1 MKVVYKVVC
10 RVTSKVADRVTSRS
24 VKGDPKVRWY
34 LTVGGD
40 LDEDVMLLIR

>member
-1 MKVVYKVVC
+1 MNVVYKVVC
-10 RVTSKVADRVTSRS
+10 RVTSKVADRVRSRS

-40 LDEDVMLLIR
+40 MDEAIM